1 MLVGVYLE
9 KGRVSDT
16 PESAETAISETP
28 WRHYKNYKQT
38 NKEHIFELIAA
49 FSR

>member
-16 PESAETAISETP
+16 PEFADSVISETP
-28 WRHYKNYKQT
+28 QRHFININKLT
-38 NKEHIFELIAA
+38 NNKHV
-49 FSR
+49 